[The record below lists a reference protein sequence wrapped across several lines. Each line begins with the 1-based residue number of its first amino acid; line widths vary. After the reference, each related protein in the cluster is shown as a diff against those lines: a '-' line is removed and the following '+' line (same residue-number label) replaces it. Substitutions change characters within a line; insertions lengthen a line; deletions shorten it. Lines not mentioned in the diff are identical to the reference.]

1 MSKSSSTVKCQFVYL
16 RRFFVVFR
24 PLPPQTCSVLRPVR
38 VGDKNSLI
46 IVSASFVSEKLV
58 KIWSRECQLINC
70 IIWKILLEK
79 SARYGWNAPQHDP
92 SISSASAPSPFL
104 QSEEEKWKL
113 EIGLKWGWILGLKW
127 GFSSGVNVV
136 ETSCGL
142 WIAGQLISGK
152 QLPEPGNPGSY
163 VSP

>member
-1 MSKSSSTVKCQFVYL
+1 MSICVLTKIFCGISPSASPD
-16 RRFFVVFR
+16 VFS
-24 PLPPQTCSVLRPVR
+24 PPSCKR
-38 VGDKNSLI
+38 VDDKKNSLF

-104 QSEEEKWKL
+104 QSVEEKWKL